1 LTGREQIN
9 PPDWM
14 TSADTARLFGT
25 LSDAGA
31 SVRFVGGCVRD
42 AVLGRSVKDLD
53 VATDAEPN
61 RVLEILG
68 EQMIRAVPTGIEHG
82 TVTAIPDARPFQITT
97 LRRDVAT
104 DGRRA
109 TVEYTN
115 DWVEDSR
122 RRDFTFNALSADID
136 GMVYDYTD
144 GITDLNEGR
153 VRFIGKA
160 TDRITEDQLRILR
173 FYRFQAHYGKTD
185 PDPDAVA
192 ACSANLGSIQA
203 LSGERIWNEFS
214 RTLIAPEPSQVF
226 ELMEKSGLL
235 RLLLPV
241 RKSVSRLTA
250 LAALETMVKL
260 DPDPVRRLTALVQPD
275 RSEASQIATR
285 LRLSKE
291 ETRRF
296 DDLSARCGET
306 SAGMNDVALR
316 RSLYTLGPER
326 FRELVLLDWANQIVM
341 EPARAAEATAAWKET
356 WDKAASS
363 PPPEFPLNGEDV
375 KASGIEEG
383 PDVGEILKDIEEW
396 WVEQAFRPDRED
408 CVDRLRVIVR
418 RR

>member
-1 LTGREQIN
+1 LTDREQIN

-14 TSADTARLFGT
+14 TAADTARLFGT

-42 AVLGRSVKDLD
+42 AVLGRPVTDLD
-53 VATDAEPN
+53 VATDAEPS
-61 RVLEILG
+61 RVVEILG
-68 EQMIRAVPTGIEHG
+68 EEMIRAVPTGIEHG
-82 TVTAIPDARPFQITT
+82 TVTAIMDARPFQITT

-109 TVEYTN
+109 TVEFTN

-144 GITDLNEGR
+144 GITDLREGR

-160 TDRITEDQLRILR
+160 SDRIAEDHLRILR

-192 ACSANLGSIQA
+192 ACSAAVRSVEA
-203 LSGERIWNEFS
+203 LPGERIWNEFS
-214 RTLIAPEPSQVF
+214 RTLTAPEPTQVL
-226 ELMEKSGLL
+226 ELMEKNGLL
-235 RLLLPV
+235 RLLLSA
-241 RKSVSRLTA
+241 RRSVSRLTA

-275 RSEASQIATR
+275 RSEASQIVTR
-285 LRLSKE
+285 LRLSRH
-291 ETRRF
+291 ETGRF
-296 DDLSARCGET
+296 DDLATRRGEST
-306 SAGMNDVALR
+306 AGMNDLALR
-316 RSLYTLGPER
+316 RSLYSLGPER

-341 EPARAAEATAAWKET
+341 EPVRAAEETAGWKET
-356 WDKAASS
+356 WDATAGWTA
-363 PPPEFPLNGEDV
+363 PEFLLNGEDV
-375 KASGIEEG
+375 QAAGIEEG
-383 PDVGEILKDIEEW
+383 PDVGDVLLNIEEW
-396 WVEQAFRPDRED
+396 WVEQAFKPDREA
-408 CVDRLRVIVR
+408 CLDRLRMIAR